1 MLIKNIEFGDDLDTI
16 LSELKTQLTINGYDY
31 LSSIKPTGSDNIMV
45 SCPYHKDGKERKP
58 SAGIKRSNGVFHCF
72 ACGETHSLPEM
83 ISYCFDRYDGGAY
96 GWNWLIKN
104 FLTIEV
110 EDRKDVDF
118 DFSRINFDFDSRHNK
133 KADTGDKRFVTEE
146 ELDGYRYIHPYLAE
160 RGITD
165 ESIIELFDLGY
176 DKKTK
181 SITFPVRD
189 IEGNCL
195 FVARRNVRTKFFNY
209 PTGVEKP
216 LYGLYELQY
225 KRLRSGRYS
234 EDVIVCESM
243 IDCVLLW
250 QAGFYAVALNGLG
263 NNLQFRQLEE
273 LPCRHLILA
282 TDNDEAGAKARDRIK
297 KCVHNKIFSEI
308 KFPKNIKDI
317 GECTPLQIQNINL
330 WEEYI

>member
-1 MLIKNIEFGDDLDTI
+1 MRIDNIEFGEDLDTI
-16 LSELKTQLTINGYDY
+16 LSELKNQLTLNDIDMLGT
-31 LSSIKPTGSDNIMV
+31 IRPTGYDNIMV
-45 SCPYHKDGKERKP
+45 SCPYHKEGKERRP
-58 SAGIKRSNGVFHCF
+58 SAGIKRIDGVFHCF
-72 ACGETHSLPEM
+72 ACGETHSLPEV
-83 ISYCFDRYDGGAY
+83 ISYCFGRYDNGAF

-110 EDRKDVDF
+110 EERKDVHF
-118 DFSRINFDFDSRHNK
+118 DFSRGDSSSVGRHSK
-133 KADTGDKRFVTEE
+133 KDDTGAVRYVSEE
-146 ELDGYRYIHPYLAE
+146 ELDQYRYYHPYWAE

-176 DKKTK
+176 DREAK

-189 IEGNCL
+189 IKGNCL
-195 FVARRNVRTKFFNY
+195 FVARRSVRTKFFNY

-225 KRLRSGRYS
+225 KRLRSGRYA

-263 NNLQFRQLEE
+263 NNLQFKQLEE
-273 LPCRHLILA
+273 LPCRHLMLA
-282 TDNDEAGAKARDRIK
+282 TDNDEAGDKARDRIRRFVK
-297 KCVHNKIFSEI
+297 GKIFSEI
-308 KFPKNIKDI
+308 IFPEGIKDI
-317 GECTPLQIQNINL
+317 GECTRLQQENINL